1 MFMEYFN
8 ITVAL
13 WQVQHFSGEYLFYL
27 QDSMSNYEIYQ
38 NFSLEKLY
46 LNVSTFP
53 RIIRLV
59 WEAAKVT
66 WCSFSLTIL
75 SLFFG

>member
-13 WQVQHFSGEYLFYL
+13 WQVQHFSAEYLFYL
-27 QDSMSNYEIYQ
+27 QDSMSNHEIYQ
-38 NFSLEKLY
+38 NISLEKVY

-53 RIIRLV
+53 RIL
-59 WEAAKVT
+59 
-66 WCSFSLTIL
+66 
-75 SLFFG
+75 